1 LSSSGRDQYRRSQNP
16 FTNSKVVAIALLV
29 VAVLLAGVA
38 GYNSKSGEVTKPDQS
53 QIEEQR
59 QDEELAYQECAR
71 RVAEGEAAD
80 R

>member
-1 LSSSGRDQYRRSQNP
+1 
-16 FTNSKVVAIALLV
+16 LLV